1 MRAAIVSQNGTLR
14 SLQACWFP
22 PVAVPVPSALV
33 SHYRLL
39 EPLGSGGMGVV
50 YRAEDTALGRT
61 VALKFLPPQ
70 IVHDP
75 KQVQRFREEARTA
88 SALNHPNIC
97 TIYEVAEEQGE
108 MFIAMEFVEGRPLS
122 ESIRDGRMSTSGV
135 VRYAR
140 QIAGAL
146 EHAHAR
152 GVIHRD
158 LKPLNIVITPEG
170 DAKILDFGLAKR
182 TDPNDVTR
190 KSLQVATATTVG
202 LAGTMP
208 YLSPEQLEGG
218 DASARSDIWALGIVM
233 YEMASGVKPFIGDNL
248 YRLCTGIIN
257 EPIPTLPETVPPG
270 LTAVIRRCLE
280 KEPSRRYQRAS
291 EVRAAL
297 EALEPSSAVGIV
309 STVSEKPKFR
319 LVRWAAAAA
328 VLALITTGALW
339 LAKRSRNV
347 TNRSNEV
354 AGDVAGKV
362 AAERVQLAVISPDTN
377 SQPSEAAFDS
387 GLVDTLTSGLTELS
401 ERHNLAVIPPSEMR
415 AHHVQTLEAARQEFG
430 VNYGLMLNIQR
441 AGGQV
446 RVNYSLVDARS
457 HEQLRG
463 GTITA
468 GASDPFAL
476 QDQVSARVTELLKL
490 ELEPQEKKALSAHG
504 TSEPAAYDFYLR
516 GLGYLQ
522 NYDKVENVDNAISVF
537 RHALEKDPGFAGAY
551 AGLGQAY
558 WQKFE
563 HTHENHLVSDATKA
577 CQIALEKDPALTQ
590 GHTCLGHVYQGTG
603 KYELAVAEYQRAS
616 KSEPTLD
623 AVQTGLARAYE
634 SLNRLP
640 EAEQSYKAVIAL
652 RPDFWAGY
660 NRLGNFYLRHG
671 RLEEAAQMYTQV
683 TSLVPDSFVGFANLG
698 STRIQQGRYGEAI
711 EPLEQ
716 SLKIRKTGDGMSN
729 LATAYFQSRRY
740 TDAARSLEEATTLDA
755 KNYEIWGN
763 LGDAYYWAPG
773 MRERASAAYRK
784 ALDLGEEQ
792 RKVNP
797 RDAHML
803 SYLAEYHAMLGE
815 KQKARLLI
823 GEAEKLAAR
832 DPEVLYYAAMVYV
845 QAGDQNK
852 SLDKLESAVAAGYPR
867 AGVRDTP
874 NFSVLQNDPRFR
886 ALISQEHRKGKST

>member
-1 MRAAIVSQNGTLR
+1 MRSVHP
-14 SLQACWFP
+14 CWFP
-22 PVAVPVPSALV
+22 SVAVPVPSALV

-97 TIYEVAEEQGE
+97 TIYEVAEEHGE

-122 ESIRDGRMSTSGV
+122 ESIRNGRMSTSSV

-146 EHAHAR
+146 EHAHTR

-158 LKPLNIVITPEG
+158 LKPLNIVITPDG

-190 KSLQVATATTVG
+190 KSLQAATVSTVG

-218 DASARSDIWALGIVM
+218 DASARSDIWALGIVI
-233 YEMASGVKPFIGDNL
+233 YEMAAGVRPFSGHNL
-248 YRLCTGIIN
+248 YRLCSGIIK
-257 EPIPTLPETVPPG
+257 EPIPALPETVPPG
-270 LTAVIRRCLE
+270 LAAVIRRCLE
-280 KEPSRRYQRAS
+280 KEPSRRYQRAG

-297 EALEPSSAVGIV
+297 EALEPSSAVSIV
-309 STVSEKPKFR
+309 SAVRENPKFGFT
-319 LVRWAAAAA
+319 RWAAAGA
-328 VLALITTGALW
+328 VLTLITVSALW
-339 LAKRSRNV
+339 LAKRSHNV
-347 TNRSNEV
+347 PKSSTEAS
-354 AGDVAGKV
+354 GQ
-362 AAERVQLAVISPDTN
+362 RVQLAVISADTN
-377 SQPSEAAFDS
+377 NVNSQAGEEAFDN

-401 ERHNLAVIPPSEMR
+401 ERHHLAVIPPSEMR

-441 AGGQV
+441 AAGQV

-468 GASDPFAL
+468 GTSDPFAL
-476 QDQVSARVTELLKL
+476 QDQVSARVAELLRL
-490 ELEPQEKKALSAHG
+490 ELEPQEKKTLSAHG
-504 TSEPAAYDFYLR
+504 TTEPAAYDFYLR

-522 NYDKVENVDNAISVF
+522 NYDKEENIDNAISVF
-537 RHALEKDPGFAGAY
+537 RHALEKDSGFAGAY
-551 AGLGQAY
+551 AGLGEAY

-563 HTHENHLVSDATKA
+563 HTHEKNLVNDATKA
-577 CQIALEKDPALTQ
+577 CQLALEKDPSLTP
-590 GHTCLGHVYQGTG
+590 GHTCLGRVYLGTG
-603 KYELAVAEYQRAS
+603 KYELAIKEYQQAS

-623 AVQTGLARAYE
+623 AAQTGLARAYE
-634 SLNRLP
+634 SLNRLQ

-652 RPDFWAGY
+652 RPDYWAGY
-660 NRLGNFYLRHG
+660 NRLGTFYLRNG
-671 RLEEAAQMYTQV
+671 RFEEAAQMFMQV

-698 STRIQQGRYGEAI
+698 STRIQQGRYREAI
-711 EPLEQ
+711 EPLNQ

-729 LATAYFQSRRY
+729 LATAYFQAKRY
-740 TDAARSLEEATTLDA
+740 TDAAKTLEEAATLDA
-755 KNYEIWGN
+755 RNYEIWGN

-773 MRERASAAYRK
+773 MRERAGDSYRK
-784 ALDLGEEQ
+784 ALELGEEQ
-792 RKVNP
+792 RRINP
-797 RDAHML
+797 REPHML

-815 KQKARLLI
+815 KQKAEIRI
-823 GEAEKLAAR
+823 GEAEKLAPH

-845 QAGDQNK
+845 QAGDHKK
-852 SLDKLESAVAAGYPR
+852 SLDKLEHAVAVGYSP
-867 AGVRDTP
+867 ATVRDTP

-886 ALISQEHRKGKST
+886 ALISQESKKGKST

>member
-1 MRAAIVSQNGTLR
+1 M
-14 SLQACWFP
+14 
-22 PVAVPVPSALV
+22 PSALV

-50 YRAEDTALGRT
+50 YRAEDTTLGRT

-75 KQVQRFREEARTA
+75 KQMQRFRDEARTA

-122 ESIRDGRMSTSGV
+122 EAIRDGRMSMSSV

-158 LKPLNIVITPEG
+158 LKPLNIVITPDG

-182 TDPNDVTR
+182 TDPNDVNR
-190 KSLQVATATTVG
+190 KSLQAATATTIG

-208 YLSPEQLEGG
+208 YMAPEQLEGG
-218 DASARSDIWALGIVM
+218 DTSPRSDIWALGIVM
-233 YEMASGVKPFIGDNL
+233 YEMAAGVKPFNGDNL

-257 EPIPTLPETVPPG
+257 EPIPALPETVPLG
-270 LTAVIRRCLE
+270 LVAVIRRCLE
-280 KEPSRRYQRAS
+280 KEPSRRYQRAA

-297 EALEPSSAVGIV
+297 EALEPSSAVGLV
-309 STVSEKPKFR
+309 STASEKPKPGV
-319 LVRWAAAAA
+319 LSWVAAA
-328 VLALITTGALW
+328 VMLALITAGAWW
-339 LAKRSRNV
+339 LAKRSLHATKTSTAV
-347 TNRSNEV
+347 TGAVSGTVPGNV
-354 AGDVAGKV
+354 AG
-362 AAERVQLAVISPDTN
+362 ERAQLAVISPDTN
-377 SQPSEAAFDS
+377 SQPSEGAFDS

-401 ERHNLAVIPPSEMR
+401 ERHHLAVIPPSEMR
-415 AHHVQTLEAARQEFG
+415 AHHVQTLDAARQEFG

-441 AGGQV
+441 AAGQV

-468 GASDPFAL
+468 AATDPFAL

-490 ELEPQEKKALSAHG
+490 ELEPQEKKTLSAHG

-522 NYDKVENVDNAISVF
+522 NYDKEENVDNAISVF
-537 RHALEKDPGFAGAY
+537 RHALEKDSGFAGAY

-563 HTHENHLVSDATKA
+563 HTHENRLVSDATKA
-577 CQIALEKDPALTQ
+577 CQIALEKDPTLTQ

-603 KYELAVAEYQRAS
+603 KYELAAAEYQQAS

-634 SLNRLP
+634 SLNRLQ

-652 RPDFWAGY
+652 RPDYWAGY
-660 NRLGNFYLRHG
+660 NRLGIFYLRHG

-683 TSLVPDSFVGFANLG
+683 ASLVPDSFVGFANLG
-698 STRIQQGRYGEAI
+698 ITRIQQGRYSEAI
-711 EPLEQ
+711 EPLNQ
-716 SLKIRKTGDGMSN
+716 SLKIRKPGDGMSN
-729 LATAYFQSRRY
+729 LATAYFQSGRY
-740 TDAARSLEEATTLDA
+740 ADAARSLEEATTLDA
-755 KNYEIWGN
+755 RNYEIWGN

-773 MRERASAAYRK
+773 MRERASGAYRK

-815 KQKARLLI
+815 KQKAQLLI

-845 QAGDQNK
+845 QAGDQRK
-852 SLDKLESAVAAGYPR
+852 SLDKLESAVAAGYPT

>member
-1 MRAAIVSQNGTLR
+1 
-14 SLQACWFP
+14 
-22 PVAVPVPSALV
+22 
-33 SHYRLL
+33 
-39 EPLGSGGMGVV
+39 MGVV
-50 YRAEDTALGRT
+50 YRAEDTTLGRT

-75 KQVQRFREEARTA
+75 KQMQRFRDEARTA

-122 ESIRDGRMSTSGV
+122 ESIRDGRMSTSSV

-158 LKPLNIVITPEG
+158 LKPLNIVITPDG

-190 KSLQVATATTVG
+190 KSLQAATATTVG

-208 YLSPEQLEGG
+208 YMSPEQLEGG

-233 YEMASGVKPFIGDNL
+233 YEMAAGVKPFSGDNL

-257 EPIPTLPETVPPG
+257 EPIPALPETVPLG
-270 LTAVIRRCLE
+270 LVAVIRRCLE
-280 KEPSRRYQRAS
+280 KEPSRRYQRVG
-291 EVRAAL
+291 ELRAAL

-309 STVSEKPKFR
+309 STAREKPKLG
-319 LVRWAAAAA
+319 LVRWVAAAAA
-328 VLALITTGALW
+328 LALIIAGPWW
-339 LAKRSRNV
+339 LAKRSQHV
-347 TNRSNEV
+347 TKRAAEV
-354 AGDVAGKV
+354 AG
-362 AAERVQLAVISPDTN
+362 ERVQLAVISPDTN
-377 SQPSEAAFDS
+377 SQASEGAFDS

-401 ERHNLAVIPPSEMR
+401 ERHHLAVIPPSEMR
-415 AHHVQTLEAARQEFG
+415 AHHVQTLDAARQEFG

-441 AGGQV
+441 AAGQV

-468 GASDPFAL
+468 AATDPFAL

-490 ELEPQEKKALSAHG
+490 ELEPQEKKTLSAHG

-522 NYDKVENVDNAISVF
+522 NYDKEENVDNAISVF

-551 AGLGQAY
+551 AGLGQAD

-577 CQIALEKDPALTQ
+577 CQIALEKDPTLTQ

-603 KYELAVAEYQRAS
+603 KYELAAAEYQQAS

-634 SLNRLP
+634 SLNRLQ

-652 RPDFWAGY
+652 RPDYWARY
-660 NRLGNFYLRHG
+660 NRLGIFYLRHG

-683 TSLVPDSFVGFANLG
+683 ASLVPDSFVGFANLG
-698 STRIQQGRYGEAI
+698 ITRIQA
-711 EPLEQ
+711 
-716 SLKIRKTGDGMSN
+716 
-729 LATAYFQSRRY
+729 
-740 TDAARSLEEATTLDA
+740 
-755 KNYEIWGN
+755 
-763 LGDAYYWAPG
+763 
-773 MRERASAAYRK
+773 
-784 ALDLGEEQ
+784 
-792 RKVNP
+792 
-797 RDAHML
+797 
-803 SYLAEYHAMLGE
+803 
-815 KQKARLLI
+815 
-823 GEAEKLAAR
+823 
-832 DPEVLYYAAMVYV
+832 
-845 QAGDQNK
+845 
-852 SLDKLESAVAAGYPR
+852 
-867 AGVRDTP
+867 
-874 NFSVLQNDPRFR
+874 R
-886 ALISQEHRKGKST
+886 AL

>member
-1 MRAAIVSQNGTLR
+1 
-14 SLQACWFP
+14 
-22 PVAVPVPSALV
+22 
-33 SHYRLL
+33 
-39 EPLGSGGMGVV
+39 MGVV

-122 ESIRDGRMSTSGV
+122 ESIRDGRMSTSSV

-146 EHAHAR
+146 EHAHTR

-182 TDPNDVTR
+182 TDPNDVNR
-190 KSLQVATATTVG
+190 KTLQAATATTIG

-208 YLSPEQLEGG
+208 YLSPEQLQGG
-218 DASARSDIWALGIVM
+218 EASARSDIWALGIVM
-233 YEMASGVKPFIGDNL
+233 YEMATGVKPFTGDNL

-257 EPIPTLPETVPPG
+257 EPIPALPETVPPG
-270 LTAVIRRCLE
+270 LAAVIRRSLE
-280 KEPSRRYQRAS
+280 KEPSRRYQRAG

-297 EALEPSSAVGIV
+297 EALEPSSAVSIV
-309 STVSEKPKFR
+309 STVKEKPNLGF
-319 LVRWAAAAA
+319 VRWVAIAA
-328 VLALITTGALW
+328 VVALITSGALW
-339 LAKRSRNV
+339 LAKRSHTV
-347 TNRSNEV
+347 TKTSTE
-354 AGDVAGKV
+354 APGQ
-362 AAERVQLAVISPDTN
+362 RVQLAVISPDTN
-377 SQPSEAAFDS
+377 NTNSQPSEEAFDN

-401 ERHNLAVIPPSEMR
+401 ERHHLAVIPPSEMR
-415 AHHVQTLEAARQEFG
+415 AHHVQTLEAARQQFG

-441 AGGQV
+441 AAGQV

-490 ELEPQEKKALSAHG
+490 ELEPQEQKTLSAHG

-516 GLGYLQ
+516 GLGYLR
-522 NYDKVENVDNAISVF
+522 NYDKEENIDNAISVF
-537 RHALEKDPGFAGAY
+537 RHALEKDSGFAGAY
-551 AGLGQAY
+551 AGLGEAY

-563 HTHENHLVSDATKA
+563 QTHDKHLVADATKA
-577 CQIALEKDPALTQ
+577 CQVALEKDPGLTQ
-590 GHTCLGHVYQGTG
+590 GHTCLGRVYQGTG
-603 KYELAVAEYQRAS
+603 KYELAAREYQHAS
-616 KSEPTLD
+616 ESEPTLD
-623 AVQTGLARAYE
+623 AAQSGLARAYE
-634 SLNRLP
+634 SLNRLQ

-652 RPDFWAGY
+652 RPDYWAGY
-660 NRLGNFYLRHG
+660 NRLGTFYLRNG

-698 STRIQQGRYGEAI
+698 ITRIQQGRYTEAI
-711 EPLEQ
+711 EPLNQ

-755 KNYEIWGN
+755 RNYEIWGN

-773 MRERASAAYRK
+773 MRERAAGAYRR
-784 ALDLGEEQ
+784 ALELGEEQ

-815 KQKARLLI
+815 KQRAQLRI
-823 GEAEKLAAR
+823 GEAEKLAPR

-845 QAGDQNK
+845 QAGDQKK
-852 SLDKLESAVAAGYPR
+852 SLDMLERAVASGYPA

-874 NFSVLQNDPRFR
+874 NFSVLENDPRYR
-886 ALISQEHRKGKST
+886 ALISNENKKGKTS

>member
-1 MRAAIVSQNGTLR
+1 
-14 SLQACWFP
+14 
-22 PVAVPVPSALV
+22 VAVPVPSALV

-61 VALKFLPPQ
+61 VALKFLPAQ

-108 MFIAMEFVEGRPLS
+108 MFIAMEFVEGHPLS
-122 ESIRDGRMSTSGV
+122 ESIREGRMSTASV

-190 KSLQVATATTVG
+190 KTLQAATETTIG

-208 YLSPEQLEGG
+208 YLSPEQLQGG

-233 YEMASGVKPFIGDNL
+233 YEMATGVKPFSGDNL

-257 EPIPTLPETVPPG
+257 EPVPALPETIPPG
-270 LTAVIRRCLE
+270 LIAVIRRCLE
-280 KEPSRRYQRAS
+280 KEAARRYQRAG

-297 EALEPSSAVGIV
+297 EALEPSSAVSIV
-309 STVSEKPKFR
+309 SAPAGRPNWKFIWAPLGVLIVVGLVAGALRLSKKSPKPPAPAVAEMPSER
-319 LVRWAAAAA
+319 LQVA
-328 VLALITTGALW
+328 VLLPDFG
-339 LAKRSRNV
+339 S
-347 TNRSNEV
+347 
-354 AGDVAGKV
+354 
-362 AAERVQLAVISPDTN
+362 QAV
-377 SQPSEAAFDS
+377 EAAFDS
-387 GLVDTLTSGLTELS
+387 GLVETLESSLTELS
-401 ERHNLAVIPPSEMR
+401 ERHPLAVIPTSEMR

-430 VNYGLMLNIQR
+430 VDYGLVLNIQR
-441 AGGQV
+441 AGEQV

-457 HEQLRG
+457 HEQVRG

-468 GASDPFAL
+468 GTSDPFAL
-476 QDQVSARVTELLKL
+476 QDQVSARVAAILKL
-490 ELEPQEKKALSAHG
+490 ELEPQERKSLAAHG
-504 TSEPAAYDFYLR
+504 TSEPAAYDFYLQ

-522 NYDKVENVDNAISVF
+522 NYDKEENIDNAISVF
-537 RHALEKDPGFAGAY
+537 RHALEKDSRFAGAY
-551 AGLGQAY
+551 AGLGEAY

-563 HTHENHLVSDATKA
+563 HTHEKLLVEDATQA
-577 CQIALEKDPALTQ
+577 CENAVEKDGDLPQA
-590 GHTCLGHVYQGTG
+590 HTCLGMVYQGTG
-603 KYELAVAEYQRAS
+603 KYELAVAEYQKAS
-616 KSEPTLD
+616 KAEPALD
-623 AVQTGLARAYE
+623 AAQTGLAKAYE
-634 SLNRLP
+634 SLNRLS

-652 RPDFWAGY
+652 RPDYWAGY
-660 NRLGNFYLRHG
+660 NRLGTFYLRNG
-671 RLEEAAQMYTQV
+671 KLEEAAQMYTQV
-683 TSLVPDSFVGFANLG
+683 TLLVPDSFVGYANLG
-698 STRIQQGRYGEAI
+698 STRIQQGRYPEAI
-711 EPLEQ
+711 EPLQ
-716 SLKIRKTGDGMSN
+716 KSLKIRKTGDATSN
-729 LATAYFQSRRY
+729 LATAYFQSKRY
-740 TDAARSLEEATTLDA
+740 ADAASMFEQAMTLDQQ
-755 KNYEIWGN
+755 NYEIWGN

-773 MRERASAAYRK
+773 MRDRAASAYRK
-784 ALDLGEEQ
+784 ALELGEDQ
-792 RKVNP
+792 RKINP

-815 KQKARLLI
+815 KQKAQSRI
-823 GEAEKLAAR
+823 GEAEKLAPR
-832 DPEVLYYAAMVYV
+832 DPEVLYYAAIVYL
-845 QAGDQNK
+845 QAGDQKK
-852 SLDKLESAVAAGYPR
+852 SLDKLERAVAAGYPA

-874 NFSVLQNDPRFR
+874 NFSVLENDPRFR
-886 ALISQEHRKGKST
+886 GLISQENTKGKST

>member
-1 MRAAIVSQNGTLR
+1 MR
-14 SLQACWFP
+14 SLQACWLP

-50 YRAEDTALGRT
+50 YRAEDTVLGRT

-70 IVHDP
+70 IIHDP

-97 TIYEVAEEQGE
+97 TIYEVAEERGE

-158 LKPLNIVITPEG
+158 LKPLNIVITPDG

-190 KSLQVATATTVG
+190 KSLQAATVTTVG

-233 YEMASGVKPFIGDNL
+233 YEMAAGVKPFTGDNL

-257 EPIPTLPETVPPG
+257 GETPPLPESVPPG
-270 LTAVIRRCLE
+270 LVAVIRRCLE
-280 KEPSRRYQRAS
+280 KEPSRRYQRAG

-309 STVSEKPKFR
+309 STVEKPKFAFIPW
-319 LVRWAAAAA
+319 VAAAAL
-328 VLALITTGALW
+328 LALIIAGGVW
-339 LAKRSRNV
+339 LVKRSS
-347 TNRSNEV
+347 TSV
-354 AGDVAGKV
+354 ANGSTELSGEAVGKV
-362 AAERVQLAVISPDTN
+362 AGERVQLAVVSPDSN
-377 SQPSEAAFDS
+377 PQASDGAFDS
-387 GLVDTLTSGLTELS
+387 GLVDTLTSSLTELS
-401 ERHNLAVIPPSEMR
+401 ERHHLAVIPPSEMR

-441 AGGQV
+441 ASGQV

-490 ELEPQEKKALSAHG
+490 ELEPQEKKTMAAHG
-504 TSEPAAYDFYLR
+504 TNEPAAYDFYLR
-516 GLGYLQ
+516 GVGYLQ
-522 NYDKVENVDNAISVF
+522 NYDKEENIENAISVF
-537 RHALEKDPGFAGAY
+537 RRALEKDNGFAGAY
-551 AGLGQAY
+551 AGLGEAY

-563 HTHENHLVSDATKA
+563 HTHEKYLVSDATKA
-577 CQIALEKDPALTQ
+577 CQMALQRDPSLTQ
-590 GHTCLGHVYQGTG
+590 GHTCLGSVYQGTG
-603 KYELAVAEYQRAS
+603 KYELAAKEYRQAS
-616 KSEPTLD
+616 QSEPALD
-623 AVQTGLARAYE
+623 AAQSGLARAYE
-634 SLNRLP
+634 SLNRLQ

-652 RPDFWAGY
+652 RPDYWAGY
-660 NRLGNFYLRHG
+660 NRLGTFYLRHG
-671 RLEEAAQMYTQV
+671 RLEEAAQMYTQA
-683 TSLVPDSFVGFANLG
+683 TSLAPDSFVGFANLG
-698 STRIQQGRYGEAI
+698 ISRIQQGRYSEAI
-711 EPLEQ
+711 EPLNQ

-729 LATAYFQSRRY
+729 LATAYFQSKRY
-740 TDAARSLEEATTLDA
+740 GDAAHSLEEATTLDA
-755 KNYEIWGN
+755 RNYEIWGN
-763 LGDAYYWAPG
+763 LADAYYWAPG
-773 MRERASAAYRK
+773 MRQRASGAYRK
-784 ALDLGEEQ
+784 ALELGEEQ
-792 RKVNP
+792 RKINP

-815 KQKARLLI
+815 KKEAQLRI
-823 GEAEKLAAR
+823 GEAEKLAPH
-832 DPEVLYYAAMVYV
+832 DPEVLYYAAMVYM
-845 QAGDQNK
+845 QAGDQKK
-852 SLDKLESAVAAGYPR
+852 SLDKLERAVAAGYS
-867 AGVRDTP
+867 AAVVRDTP

-886 ALISQEHRKGKST
+886 ALISQENRKGKST